1 VSVFGY
7 VRVSTEEQGRSGLGL
22 EAQSAAIR
30 DEASRRGWDVDV
42 RQEVRSGSRAG
53 NRPELQA
60 VLSELQRGDTLVVT
74 KLDRLVRS
82 ATDFGKL
89 LQLARR
95 RGWDLIVLDL
105 GIDMTT
111 TMGKAMVQIVAVFA
125 ELERDMIADR
135 IRDALAVKREQGD
148 PRQVPNATREVIR
161 ELRATGLSERA
172 IAARLN
178 ADEVPAVGSR
188 WFRTTVRRVLEAA

>member
-22 EAQSAAIR
+22 EAQRAAIR
-30 DEASRRGWDVDV
+30 EEASRRGWDVDI

-74 KLDRLVRS
+74 KLDRLARS

-148 PRQVPNATREVIR
+148 PRQVSNATR
-161 ELRATGLSERA
+161 TC
-172 IAARLN
+172 
-178 ADEVPAVGSR
+178 
-188 WFRTTVRRVLEAA
+188 T